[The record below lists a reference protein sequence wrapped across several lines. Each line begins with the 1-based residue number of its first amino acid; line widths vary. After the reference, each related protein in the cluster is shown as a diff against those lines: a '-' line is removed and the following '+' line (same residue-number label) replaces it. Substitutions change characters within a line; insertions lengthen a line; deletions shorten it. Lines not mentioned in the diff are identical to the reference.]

1 MVMKNKNTGYLSGTG
16 GMLRLWTHNIRA
28 ADVSHDL
35 AKKNKVKFI
44 FCKGVTLVLNISVVF
59 PVNCLKQGPPLYNLQ
74 PHPLERKEA
83 SFSSGVGRRL
93 HEHWD

>member
-59 PVNCLKQGPPLYNLQ
+59 PVKLFKTGATLIQLATTSL
-74 PHPLERKEA
+74 RKEG
-83 SFSSGVGRRL
+83 SKLLIRSGTTSA
-93 HEHWD
+93 